1 MRYLVRSVNAHD
13 GRAFPRLRI
22 ARDRTPEAG
31 YLIASVVLIAGYPL
45 LPSWA
50 RAVDVVVTPFMAI
63 SAVVIGLRK
72 TRRGDR
78 QPWWLLLAA
87 LVVSTASNAIILGH
101 QPSLLATNTSYLLGP
116 VAMLLYLVAAI
127 TLIVRQG
134 SGSLTAIIDT
144 ALFALSLGGLLWIA
158 FIAPHLA
165 EPFHAGV
172 PQVGAFISVFMLSG
186 MAGALGRLLQLI
198 GKPISALWLL
208 MVSLVLA
215 LASYVIEV
223 TASSTHA
230 RPLPA
235 TLLFIGVYA
244 SIGLFGLDPGAPQLM
259 HPAAGPRKEG
269 LCGRRLVFLGA
280 AVSAL
285 PIVLGVSALQHGS
298 MNGLIAVIGG
308 PFIAALVM
316 VRIGHVA
323 AQRDRAEAALR
334 FEATHDSLT
343 GLPNRR
349 EFVATVERHLSHQ
362 GTCAILFCDLDGFK
376 AVNDCL
382 GHQAGDDLLVE
393 LGRRLRASEPANNLV
408 SRFGG
413 DEFVIMVPDPTDATI
428 EIAYRCV
435 ANALDQPI
443 VVHGEPITLTA
454 SIGSATCAAGADPED
469 SIQRADHAMYE
480 AKRNEPGAAGIR
492 SRLNRATP

>member
-1 MRYLVRSVNAHD
+1 V
-13 GRAFPRLRI
+13 
-22 ARDRTPEAG
+22 
-31 YLIASVVLIAGYPL
+31 

-50 RAVDVVVTPFMAI
+50 RAVDMLLTSFIAM
-63 SAVVIGLRK
+63 SAVVIGLRR
-72 TRRGDR
+72 TRPGDR

-87 LVVSTASNAIILGH
+87 LVVSTASNVIVLGH
-101 QPSLLATNTSYLLGP
+101 QPAAMASNISYLLGP
-116 VAMLLYLVAAI
+116 VAMLLYLTAAI

-165 EPFHAGV
+165 EPFQFGLPLV
-172 PQVGAFISVFMLSG
+172 SAFIAVFALSG

-198 GKPISALWLL
+198 DEPISALWLL
-208 MVSLVLA
+208 MVSVVFA

-223 TASSTHA
+223 TASSA
-230 RPLPA
+230 NGRPLPA
-235 TLLFIGVYA
+235 ALLFMAVYA
-244 SIGLFGLDPGAPQLM
+244 AIGLFALNPGAPQLM
-259 HPAAGPRKEG
+259 HPTAGPRKEG
-269 LCGRRLVFLGA
+269 LCGPRLVFLGA

-298 MNGLIAVIGG
+298 INGLIAVIGG

-316 VRIGHVA
+316 VRIGHVS

-349 EFVATVERHLSHQ
+349 EFVATVGRHLSQQ
-362 GTCAILFCDLDGFK
+362 GGCAILFCDLDGFK

-393 LGRRLRASEPANNLV
+393 LGRRLRTSEPANNLV

-413 DEFVIMVPDPTDATI
+413 DEFVIMVPDPTDAKI
-428 EIAYRCV
+428 EIACRGV

-443 VVHGEPITLTA
+443 VVHGEPVTLTA
-454 SIGSATCAAGADPED
+454 SIGSATCAVGADPED

-492 SRLNRATP
+492 RAA